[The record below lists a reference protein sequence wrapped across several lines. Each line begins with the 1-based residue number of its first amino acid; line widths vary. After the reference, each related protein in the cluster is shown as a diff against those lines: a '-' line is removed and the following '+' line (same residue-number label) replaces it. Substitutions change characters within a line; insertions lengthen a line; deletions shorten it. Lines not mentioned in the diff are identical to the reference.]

1 MYIDVF
7 QSVHSLQ
14 EGYMQSDLV
23 IKENELIDPSNYPE
37 DQQSLVSDFNSRIRR
52 LTGIITGIGKEY
64 HTIWV
69 INANTKKMYLY
80 RSTGE
85 NTNRYAVELGFR
97 FDNYDRFIE
106 EYVDRCVVNSIESI
120 QRDVKLDVVFS
131 RIKDGDLF
139 TLDYMRLADDGNM
152 SYHQMAFALAGQ
164 PGETENFILAFRDID
179 RSIRKHISDKR
190 YLREQLDIVETLS
203 RDYYNIFKINPR
215 TGDVVILKL
224 DGYVTK
230 GMEGAG
236 DKVYS
241 YEVLYKQ
248 YVKDRVYSED
258 QEWMYDAI
266 SLATINSKLK
276 DTPEYVSSYRVM
288 DNGEVHY
295 YQFTYI
301 LINANIPNSDMLAGF
316 KNVDDIVASAKERQ
330 NLEILASTDIMTGI
344 LNRGSGERKVID
356 YMANNKTG
364 MLCILDVDRFKD
376 INDDFGHNVGDKV
389 LHGIADVLKHAFR
402 DDDIIF
408 RLGGDEYAVYVMN
421 LDNEDAGK
429 VVLDRVFKEIGNM
442 DIAELGGREICV
454 SAGAVFFKEGDKR
467 SFEDLYKLADSGVYE
482 SKKVDGSALYFS
494 PSSI

>member
-1 MYIDVF
+1 
-7 QSVHSLQ
+7 
-14 EGYMQSDLV
+14 MQSDLV
-23 IKENELIDPSNYPE
+23 IKENELIDPADYPE
-37 DQQSLVSDFNSRIRR
+37 DQRALVEDFNARILR
-52 LTGIITGIGKEY
+52 LTGIITAIGKEY

-120 QRDVKLDVVFS
+120 QRDVKLDIVFS
-131 RIKDGDLF
+131 RIKDGDVF

-152 SYHQMAFALAGQ
+152 SYHQMAFALAGL
-164 PGETENFILAFRDID
+164 PGETDNFILAFRDID
-179 RSIRKHISDKR
+179 KSIRKHIADKR

-203 RDYYNIFKINPR
+203 RDYYNIFKINPK

-236 DKVYS
+236 EKIYP

-266 SLATINSKLK
+266 SLATINKKLE
-276 DTPEYVSSYRVM
+276 TNSEYVSSYRVM
-288 DNGEVHY
+288 DKGEVHY

-316 KNVDDIVASAKERQ
+316 KNVDDIVESAKERQ

-344 LNRGSGERKVID
+344 LNRGSGERRVTD
-356 YMANNKTG
+356 AMANDKTG
-364 MLCILDVDRFKD
+364 MLCLMDVDKFKR
-376 INDDFGHNVGDKV
+376 INDDLGHSVGDKV
-389 LHGIADVLKHAFR
+389 LRGIADVLKLTFR
-402 DDDIIF
+402 DEDIIF

-421 LDNEDAGK
+421 LDDEEGGK
-429 VVLDRVFKEIGNM
+429 AVMDRVFNEIYKM
-442 DIAELGGREICV
+442 DIPELEGREICL
-454 SAGAVFFKEGDKR
+454 SAGAAFFREGDKL

-482 SKKVDGSALYFS
+482 SKNIKGSALTFK
-494 PSSI
+494 

>member
-1 MYIDVF
+1 
-7 QSVHSLQ
+7 
-14 EGYMQSDLV
+14 MQSDLV

-37 DQQSLVSDFNSRIRR
+37 DQRGLVEDFNARIRR

-69 INANTKKMYLY
+69 INATTKKMYLY

-85 NTNRYAVELGFR
+85 NTNHYAVELGFR

-131 RIKDGDLF
+131 RIKDGELF

-164 PGETENFILAFRDID
+164 PGETDNFILAFRDID

-203 RDYYNIFKINPR
+203 RDYYNIFKINPQ
-215 TGDVVILKL
+215 TGEVVILKL

-236 DKVYS
+236 EKVYS
-241 YEVLYKQ
+241 YDVLYKQ

-266 SLATINSKLK
+266 SLNTVNSKLA
-276 DTPEYVSSYRVM
+276 DNPEYVSSYRVM
-288 DNGEVHY
+288 DKGEVHY

-301 LINANIPNSDMLAGF
+301 LINANIPGSAMLAGF

-330 NLEILASTDIMTGI
+330 DLEILATTDIMTGI
-344 LNRGSGERKVID
+344 LNRGSGEQKVIEA
-356 YMANNKTG
+356 MADGRTG
-364 MLCILDVDRFKD
+364 MLCILDVDKFKD
-376 INDDFGHNVGDKV
+376 INDDYGHNTGDKV
-389 LHGIADVLKHAFR
+389 IRGIADALKHVFR
-402 DDDIIF
+402 DEDILF
-408 RLGGDEYAVYVMN
+408 RLGGDEYALYVMDL
-421 LDNEDAGK
+421 LDKESA
-429 VVLDRVFKEIGNM
+429 VELMDRFFKEISRI
-442 DIAELGGREICV
+442 DIPELGSRQICV
-454 SAGAVFFKEGDKR
+454 SAGAAFFKAGDTC
-467 SFEDLYKLADSGVYE
+467 SFEDLYKQADSGVYAG
-482 SKKVDGSALYFS
+482 KKMAGSTLNFG
-494 PSSI
+494 

>member
-1 MYIDVF
+1 
-7 QSVHSLQ
+7 
-14 EGYMQSDLV
+14 MQSDLV
-23 IKENELIDPSNYPE
+23 IKENELIDPSDYPE
-37 DQQSLVSDFNSRIRR
+37 DQRSLVEDFNARIRR

-69 INANTKKMYLY
+69 INATTKKMYLY

-85 NTNRYAVELGFR
+85 NTNRDAVELGFR
-97 FDNYDRFIE
+97 FDNYDRFID

-120 QRDVKLDVVFS
+120 QRDTKLDVVFS

-139 TLDYMRLADDGNM
+139 SLDYMRLADDGNM

-179 RSIRKHISDKR
+179 KSIRKHISDKR

-203 RDYYNIFKINPR
+203 RDYYNIFKINPQ
-215 TGDVVILKL
+215 TGEVVILKL

-236 DKVYS
+236 EKVYS
-241 YEVLYKQ
+241 YDVLYKQ

-266 SLATINSKLK
+266 SLDTVNRKLLDNS
-276 DTPEYVSSYRVM
+276 EYVSSYRVM

-301 LINANIPNSDMLAGF
+301 LINANITNSAMLAGF

-356 YMANNKTG
+356 AMANDKAG
-364 MLCILDVDRFKD
+364 MLCILDVDRFKNT
-376 INDDFGHNVGDKV
+376 NDNYGHSVGDKV
-389 LHGIADVLKHAFR
+389 LRGIADVLKITFR
-402 DDDIIF
+402 DEDIIF

-421 LDNEDAGK
+421 LNDEEAGK
-429 VVLDRVFKEIGNM
+429 AVMDRVFNEIAKM
-442 DIAELGGREICV
+442 DVPELGGRNVCV
-454 SAGAVFFKEGDKR
+454 SAGAAFFKEGDKR
-467 SFEDLYKLADSGVYE
+467 SFEELYKLADSGVYE
-482 SKKVDGSALYFS
+482 SKKIGGSALNFK
-494 PSSI
+494 

>member
-1 MYIDVF
+1 
-7 QSVHSLQ
+7 
-14 EGYMQSDLV
+14 MQSDLV

-37 DQQSLVSDFNSRIRR
+37 DQRSLVNDFNARIRR
-52 LTGIITGIGKEY
+52 LVGIITGIGKEY

-69 INANTKKMYLY
+69 INSNTKKMYLY

-85 NTNRYAVELGFR
+85 NTNRYAVELGVR

-106 EYVDRCVVNSIESI
+106 EYIDRWVVSSIESI
-120 QRDVKLDVVFS
+120 QRETQSDIVFS

-139 TLDYMRLADDGNM
+139 TIDYMRLDDDGNM

-164 PGETENFILAFRDID
+164 PGETDNFILAFRDID
-179 RSIRKHISDKR
+179 KSIRKHISDKR

-236 DKVYS
+236 EKIYP

-266 SLATINSKLK
+266 SLDTVKSKLL
-276 DTPEYVSSYRVM
+276 DNPEYVSSYRVM
-288 DNGEVHY
+288 DKGEVHY

-301 LINANIPNSDMLAGF
+301 LINANIPNSDMLAAF

-330 NLEILASTDIMTGI
+330 NLEILASIDIMTGI

-356 YMANNKTG
+356 AMANNKTG
-364 MLCILDVDRFKD
+364 MFCILDVDKFKN
-376 INDDFGHNVGDKV
+376 INDEFGHNVGDKV
-389 LHGIADVLKHAFR
+389 LRGIADVLKLTFR
-402 DDDIIF
+402 EVDIIF
-408 RLGGDEYAVYVMN
+408 RLGGDEYAIYVMN
-421 LDNEDAGK
+421 LSDEEGGK
-429 VVLDRVFKEIGNM
+429 AVMDRVFKGISEM
-442 DIAELGGREICV
+442 DIPELGGREICV
-454 SAGAVFFKEGDKR
+454 SAGAVFFRDGDKH
-467 SFEDLYKLADSGVYE
+467 SFEELYKLADSGVYE
-482 SKKVDGSALYFS
+482 SKKVNGSALKFR
-494 PSSI
+494 

>member
-1 MYIDVF
+1 
-7 QSVHSLQ
+7 
-14 EGYMQSDLV
+14 MQSDLV
-23 IKENELIDPSNYPE
+23 IKENELIDPSIYPE
-37 DQQSLVSDFNSRIRR
+37 DQRNLVEDFNSRIRR

-69 INANTKKMYLY
+69 INAKTKKMYLY
-80 RSTGE
+80 RSTGA

-131 RIKDGDLF
+131 RIQDGEMF
-139 TLDYMRLADDGNM
+139 TLDYMRLSDDGNM

-164 PGETENFILAFRDID
+164 PGETDNFILAYRDID
-179 RSIRKHISDKR
+179 KSIRKHIADKR

-203 RDYYNIFKINPR
+203 RDYYNIFKINPK

-236 DKVYS
+236 DKIYP
-241 YEVLYKQ
+241 YDVLYKQ

-266 SLATINSKLK
+266 SLDTVKRKLANNS
-276 DTPEYVSSYRVM
+276 EYVSSYRVM

-295 YQFTYI
+295 YQFTYVS
-301 LINANIPNSDMLAGF
+301 INANIPDSDMLAGF
-316 KNVDDIVASAKERQ
+316 KNVDDIVESAKERQ

-356 YMANNKTG
+356 AMANDKAG
-364 MLCILDVDRFKD
+364 MLCILDVDKFKE
-376 INDDFGHNVGDKV
+376 INDEYGHNVGDKV
-389 LHGIADVLKHAFR
+389 IRGIADALKLTFR
-402 DDDIIF
+402 DEDIIF
-408 RLGGDEYAVYVMN
+408 RLGGDEYAAYVMN
-421 LDNEDAGK
+421 IDNEEAGK
-429 VVLDRVFKEIGNM
+429 LVMDRIFKEVAHM
-442 DIAELGGREICV
+442 DIPELEGREIHV
-454 SAGAVFFKEGDKR
+454 SAGAAFFKQGNKL
-467 SFEDLYKLADSGVYE
+467 SFEELYKMADSGVYE
-482 SKKVDGSALYFS
+482 SKKIQGSALNYS
-494 PSSI
+494 H

>member
-1 MYIDVF
+1 
-7 QSVHSLQ
+7 
-14 EGYMQSDLV
+14 MQSDLV
-23 IKENELIDPSNYPE
+23 IKENELIDPADYPE
-37 DQQSLVSDFNSRIRR
+37 DQRALVEDFNARILR

-85 NTNRYAVELGFR
+85 NTNRDAVELGFR

-106 EYVDRCVVNSIESI
+106 EYVDRYVVTNIESV

-131 RIKDGDLF
+131 RIKDGERF

-152 SYHQMAFALAGQ
+152 SYHQMAFALAGE
-164 PGETENFILAFRDID
+164 PGETESFILAFRDID
-179 RSIRKHISDKR
+179 KYIRKHIADKR

-203 RDYYNIFKINPR
+203 RDYYNIFKINPK

-236 DKVYS
+236 EKIYP

-266 SLATINSKLK
+266 SLATINKKLEANS
-276 DTPEYVSSYRVM
+276 EYVSSYRVM
-288 DNGEVHY
+288 DKGEVHY

-316 KNVDDIVASAKERQ
+316 KNVDDIVESAKERQ

-344 LNRGSGERKVID
+344 LNRGSGERRVTD
-356 YMANNKTG
+356 AMANDKTG
-364 MLCILDVDRFKD
+364 MLCIMDVDKFKD
-376 INDDFGHNVGDKV
+376 INDDLGHSVGDKV
-389 LHGIADVLKHAFR
+389 LRGIADVLKLTFR
-402 DDDIIF
+402 DEDIIF
-408 RLGGDEYAVYVMN
+408 RLGGDEYAVYVIN
-421 LDNEDAGK
+421 LDNEEGGRA
-429 VVLDRVFKEIGNM
+429 VMDRVFKEIAGM
-442 DIAELGGREICV
+442 DIPEIEGKSICV
-454 SAGAVFFKEGDKR
+454 SAGAAFFREGEKL

-482 SKKVDGSALYFS
+482 SKKIKGSALTFK
-494 PSSI
+494 

>member
-1 MYIDVF
+1 
-7 QSVHSLQ
+7 
-14 EGYMQSDLV
+14 MQSDLV
-23 IKENELIDPSNYPE
+23 IKENELIDPADYPE
-37 DQQSLVSDFNSRIRR
+37 DQCALVEEFNARILR

-85 NTNRYAVELGFR
+85 NTNRDAVELGFR

-106 EYVDRCVVNSIESI
+106 EYVDRYVVTNIESV

-131 RIKDGDLF
+131 RIKDGERF

-152 SYHQMAFALAGQ
+152 SYHQMAFALAGE
-164 PGETENFILAFRDID
+164 PGETESFILAFRDID
-179 RSIRKHISDKR
+179 KFIRKHIADKR

-203 RDYYNIFKINPR
+203 RDYYNVFKINPK

-236 DKVYS
+236 EKIYP

-266 SLATINSKLK
+266 SLATINKKLEANS
-276 DTPEYVSSYRVM
+276 EYVSSYRVM
-288 DNGEVHY
+288 DKGEVHY

-316 KNVDDIVASAKERQ
+316 KNVDDIVESAKERQ

-344 LNRGSGERKVID
+344 LNRGSGERRVTD
-356 YMANNKTG
+356 AMANDKTG
-364 MLCILDVDRFKD
+364 MLCIMDVDKFKD
-376 INDDFGHNVGDKV
+376 INDDLGHSVGDKA
-389 LHGIADVLKHAFR
+389 LRGIADVLKLTFR
-402 DDDIIF
+402 DEDIIF

-421 LDNEDAGK
+421 LDNEEGGRA
-429 VVLDRVFKEIGNM
+429 VMDRVFKEIAGM
-442 DIAELGGREICV
+442 DIPELKGREICV
-454 SAGAVFFKEGDKR
+454 SAGAVFYKQGEKR

-482 SKKVDGSALYFS
+482 SKTIKGSALTFK
-494 PSSI
+494 

>member
-1 MYIDVF
+1 
-7 QSVHSLQ
+7 
-14 EGYMQSDLV
+14 MQSDLV

-37 DQQSLVSDFNSRIRR
+37 DQRSLVEDFNARIRR

-85 NTNRYAVELGFR
+85 NTNRFAVELGFR
-97 FDNYDRFIE
+97 FDNYDRYIV
-106 EYVDRCVVNSIESI
+106 EYVDRFVVSNIESI
-120 QRDVKLDVVFS
+120 QRDTKLDVVFS

-164 PGETENFILAFRDID
+164 PGETDNFILAFRDID
-179 RSIRKHISDKR
+179 KSIRKHISDKR

-203 RDYYNIFKINPR
+203 RDYYNIFKINPQ
-215 TGDVVILKL
+215 TGEVVILKL

-236 DKVYS
+236 EKIYPYD
-241 YEVLYKQ
+241 VLYKQ

-266 SLATINSKLK
+266 SLDTVKSKLL
-276 DTPEYVSSYRVM
+276 DNPEYVSSYRVM
-288 DNGEVHY
+288 DKGEVHY

-301 LINANIPNSDMLAGF
+301 LINANIPTSDMLAAF

-356 YMANNKTG
+356 AMANNKTG
-364 MLCILDVDRFKD
+364 MFCILDVDNFKD

-389 LHGIADVLKHAFR
+389 LRGIADVLKNIFR
-402 DDDIIF
+402 DEDIIF
-408 RLGGDEYAVYVMN
+408 RLGGDEYAMYVMN
-421 LDNEDAGK
+421 LNDEEAGK
-429 VVLDRVFKEIGNM
+429 AVMDRVFKEIAKM
-442 DIAELGGREICV
+442 DIPELGGREICV
-454 SAGAVFFKEGDKR
+454 SAGAVFFKEGDKC
-467 SFEDLYKLADSGVYE
+467 SFDELYKLADSDVYE
-482 SKKVDGSALYFS
+482 SKKINGSTLNFR
-494 PSSI
+494 

>member
-1 MYIDVF
+1 
-7 QSVHSLQ
+7 
-14 EGYMQSDLV
+14 MQSDLV
-23 IKENELIDPSNYPE
+23 IKENELLDPEAYPE
-37 DQQSLVSDFNSRIRR
+37 EQRGLVEDFNARIRR

-69 INANTKKMYLY
+69 INSNTKKMYLY

-85 NTNRYAVELGFR
+85 NTNRDAVELGFR

-131 RIKDGDLF
+131 RIKDGELF
-139 TLDYMRLADDGNM
+139 SLDYMRLADDGNM

-164 PGETENFILAFRDID
+164 PGETDNFILAFRDVD
-179 RSIRKHISDKR
+179 KSIRKHISDKR

-203 RDYYNIFKINPR
+203 RDYYNIFKINPK

-236 DKVYS
+236 EKVYS
-241 YEVLYKQ
+241 YDVLYKQ

-266 SLATINSKLK
+266 SLKTINSKLK
-276 DTPEYVSSYRVM
+276 DNSEYVSSYRVI

-301 LINANIPNSDMLAGF
+301 LINANIPGSDMLAGF

-344 LNRGSGERKVID
+344 LNRGSGEQKVID
-356 YMANNKTG
+356 AMEQDNAG
-364 MLCILDVDRFKD
+364 MLCIMDVDRFKD
-376 INDDFGHNVGDKV
+376 INDDYGHSVGDKV
-389 LHGIADVLKHAFR
+389 IRGIANVLKHTFK
-402 DDDIIF
+402 DEDIIF
-408 RLGGDEYAVYVMN
+408 RLGGDEYAVYVGD
-421 LDNEDAGK
+421 LSDKEAGRAMVEK
-429 VVLDRVFKEIGNM
+429 AFDEIGDM
-442 DIAELGGREICV
+442 DIPELGGKKVCV
-454 SAGAVFFKEGDKR
+454 SAGAAFFKEGNKGT
-467 SFEDLYKLADSGVYE
+467 FEDMYKLADSGVYE
-482 SKKVDGSALYFS
+482 SKKVEGSALKIF
-494 PSSI
+494 

>member
-1 MYIDVF
+1 
-7 QSVHSLQ
+7 
-14 EGYMQSDLV
+14 MQSDLV

-37 DQQSLVSDFNSRIRR
+37 DQRSLVDDFNARILR

-69 INANTKKMYLY
+69 INAGTKKMYLY

-106 EYVDRCVVNSIESI
+106 EYVDRWVVNSVESI
-120 QRDVKLDVVFS
+120 QRDTKLDVVFS

-164 PGETENFILAFRDID
+164 PGETDNFILAFRDID
-179 RSIRKHISDKR
+179 KSIRKHISDKR

-203 RDYYNIFKINPR
+203 RDYYNIFKINPQ
-215 TGDVVILKL
+215 TGEVVILKL

-236 DKVYS
+236 EKIYS
-241 YEVLYKQ
+241 YDVLYKQ

-266 SLATINSKLK
+266 SLDTIKSKLL
-276 DTPEYVSSYRVM
+276 DNPEYVSSYRVM
-288 DNGEVHY
+288 DKGEVHY

-301 LINANIPNSDMLAGF
+301 LINANIPTSDMLAAF

-356 YMANNKTG
+356 AMANNKTG
-364 MLCILDVDRFKD
+364 MFCILDVDNFKD
-376 INDDFGHNVGDKV
+376 INDEFGHNVGDKV
-389 LHGIADVLKHAFR
+389 LRGIADVLKITFR
-402 DDDIIF
+402 DEDIIF
-408 RLGGDEYAVYVMN
+408 RLGGDEYAIYVMN
-421 LDNEDAGK
+421 VNDEEAGK
-429 VVLDRVFKEIGNM
+429 VVMDRVFKEIALM
-442 DIAELGGREICV
+442 DVPELEGREICV
-454 SAGAVFFKEGDKR
+454 SAGAVLFKEGDKC
-467 SFEDLYKLADSGVYE
+467 SFEELYKLADSDVYE
-482 SKKVDGSALYFS
+482 SKKINGSALIFK
-494 PSSI
+494 

>member
-1 MYIDVF
+1 
-7 QSVHSLQ
+7 
-14 EGYMQSDLV
+14 MQSDLV
-23 IKENELIDPSNYPE
+23 IKENELIDPLNYPE
-37 DQQSLVSDFNSRIRR
+37 DQRGLVDDFNARIRR

-69 INANTKKMYLY
+69 INSNTREMYLY

-85 NTNRYAVELGFR
+85 NTNRNAVELGFR

-106 EYVDRCVVNSIESI
+106 EYVDRCVVNSIDSI

-139 TLDYMRLADDGNM
+139 TLDYMRLDDDGNM
-152 SYHQMAFALAGQ
+152 SYHQMAFALAGE

-179 RSIRKHISDKR
+179 RSIRKHIADKR

-203 RDYYNIFKINPR
+203 RDYYNIFKINPQ
-215 TGDVVILKL
+215 TGGVVILKL

-236 DKVYS
+236 EKVYS
-241 YEVLYKQ
+241 YDVLYKQ

-258 QEWMYDAI
+258 QDWMYDAI
-266 SLATINSKLK
+266 SLETIKSRLLNN
-276 DTPEYVSSYRVM
+276 PEYVSSYRVM

-301 LINANIPNSDMLAGF
+301 PINANIQGSDILAAF

-356 YMANNKTG
+356 AMANKKTG

-389 LHGIADVLKHAFR
+389 LRGIADVLKLTFR
-402 DDDIIF
+402 DEDIIF

-421 LDNEDAGK
+421 LSDEENGK
-429 VVLDRVFKEIGNM
+429 VVMDRVFREISGM
-442 DIAELGGREICV
+442 DIPELKGREICV
-454 SAGAVFFKEGDKR
+454 SAGAVFFKEGDTR
-467 SFEDLYKLADSGVYE
+467 SFEDLYKLADSDVYE
-482 SKKVDGSALYFS
+482 SKKIHGSALNFGYC
-494 PSSI
+494 

>member
-1 MYIDVF
+1 M
-7 QSVHSLQ
+7 H
-14 EGYMQSDLV
+14 SDLV

-37 DQQSLVSDFNSRIRR
+37 DQRDLVEDFNARIKR

-69 INANTKKMYLY
+69 ININTKKMYLY
-80 RSTGE
+80 RTTGE
-85 NTNRYAVELGFR
+85 NTNRSAVALGFQY
-97 FDNYDRFIE
+97 DNYDNFIE
-106 EYVDRCVVNSIESI
+106 EYVNRFVVTNLESI
-120 QRDVKLDVVFS
+120 QRDVKMDFVYS

-139 TLDYMRLADDGNM
+139 TLDYMRLDDDGNM

-164 PGETENFILAFRDID
+164 AGETENFILAFRDID
-179 RSIRKHISDKR
+179 KSIRKHIADKR

-203 RDYYNIFKINPR
+203 RDYYNIFKINSM

-236 DKVYS
+236 EKIYPYD
-241 YEVLYKQ
+241 VLYKQ

-276 DTPEYVSSYRVM
+276 DNSEYVSSYRVM
-288 DNGEVHY
+288 DKGEVHY

-301 LINANIPNSDMLAGF
+301 LINANIPNSDVLAGF

-356 YMANNKTG
+356 AMANNKAG
-364 MLCILDVDRFKD
+364 MLCILDIDKFKD
-376 INDDFGHNVGDKV
+376 INDDLGHNVGDKV
-389 LHGIADVLKHAFR
+389 LRGIADVLKITFR
-402 DDDIIF
+402 DEDIVF
-408 RLGGDEYAVYVMN
+408 RLGGDEYAAYVMN
-421 LDNEDAGK
+421 LNDEEAGK
-429 VVLDRVFKEIGNM
+429 VVLDRLFSEIAKI
-442 DIAELGGREICV
+442 DLPELEGRKICV
-454 SAGAVFFKEGDKR
+454 SAGAAFFKGGEKK
-467 SFEDLYKLADSGVYE
+467 SFEELYKLADSGVYD
-482 SKKVDGSALYFS
+482 SKKVAGNALHFR
-494 PSSI
+494 